1 MVIVRDPNLEMY
13 QGAFTINP
21 TLQERSTRDLYSK
34 HPTKI
39 HHWRYEA
46 RVDDLI
52 VCANG
57 AKFNPQRM
65 QTEVER
71 HPDVKFALMT
81 GTHRHRP
88 ALIVQLQD
96 PSDSDEER
104 KRRIREEVWA
114 IVSKMNVQFPIQ
126 GKVMESLLIFTLPG
140 KDFPLAGKATLQRA
154 AAIEMYQSELD
165 DLYSSAGAELLQ
177 AF

>member
-1 MVIVRDPNLEMY
+1 MVVVRDPNLEMY

-21 TLQERSTRDLYSK
+21 GLHEWPTRDLYSK
-34 HPTKI
+34 HPTKP
-39 HHWRYEA
+39 HHWRHEA

-57 AKFNPQRM
+57 SKFSPQRM
-65 QTEVER
+65 QMEVQQ
-71 HPDVKFALMT
+71 HPDVSLALMT
-81 GTHRHRP
+81 GSHRHRP

-96 PSDSDEER
+96 PAVDGEEQR
-104 KRRIREEVWA
+104 RRIREEVWA
-114 IVSKMNVQFPIQ
+114 IVSKMNAEFPIQ
-126 GKVMESLLIFTLPG
+126 GKVMESLIMYTTPG

-165 DLYSSAGAELLQ
+165 DLYNAAGPELVK